1 MSKIALIES
10 EILAINTQRR
20 ESRPDLLGSD
30 TRRHIYAIEINAEQ
44 NMDIEVAMIVAL
56 TSTRYCAEV

>member
-10 EILAINTQRR
+10 AILAINTQRR
-20 ESRPDLLGSD
+20 ESRPDLLRSD
-30 TRRHIYAIEINAEQ
+30 IRRYIYAIEINAEQ
-44 NMDIEVAMIVAL
+44 NMDIEVAMIVVL